1 MPDIDVKPRSRVVTD
16 GIEATTSRGMLRAVG
31 MGDEDWEKPQIGIAS
46 SWNEITPCN
55 LSLDRLAQGAKEGV
69 HSGGGYPLQ
78 FGTISVS
85 DGISMGH
92 EGMHFSL
99 VSREVIADSVETVV
113 NAERLDGTVLL
124 AGCDK
129 SLPGMLMA
137 AARLDLASVF
147 LYAGSVMPGY
157 VKQADGTM
165 KEVTIID
172 SFEGVGACK
181 AGTMSEEELK
191 KIECAIVP
199 GEGACGGMYT
209 ANTMASV
216 AEALGMSLPGSAAPP
231 SADRRRDYYAHRSGE
246 AVVNM
251 LRHGITARQILTKEA
266 FENAIAVAMALG
278 GSTNVVLHLLAI
290 AHEAEVELSLDD
302 FNRIGSKVPH
312 LADMKPFGK
321 YVMVDVDRNGGIPVI
336 MKALLDAGLLHGD
349 VMTVTGKTLA
359 ENLAEIDPPA
369 LDGEVFRTLDNPIHA
384 TGGLTILQ
392 GSFAPEGAVVKT
404 AGFDAE
410 VFEGPARVFDRE
422 RAAMDALTEGQIQKG
437 DVVVIRYEGP
447 KGGPG
452 MREMLAITA
461 AIKGAGLG
469 KDVLLLTDGRFSGG
483 TTGLCIGH
491 IAPEAVDA
499 GPVAFVRDGDRI
511 RVDIAARSLDLL
523 VDDAELEA
531 REQAGPRC
539 PRATPAE
546 SSRSSRSSSSPPPR
560 ARSRASVDTRTI
572 ATSPGKEHLMPTEA
586 TPLSAAAGARRTPE
600 ILTGSGAVLRTLEHL
615 GITDVFG
622 LPGGAIIPFYD
633 ELMAST
639 TIRHVLVRHE
649 QGAGHA
655 AEGYAS
661 ASGKVGVAIAT
672 SGPGATNLVTAI
684 ADAYMDSV
692 PFIAITGQVFSTL
705 MGTDAFQEADIV
717 GITMPI
723 TKHSFLVTDPADV
736 PATLAAAH
744 LIATTGRPGPVLVD
758 ITKDAQQ
765 KSAPYVWPPKID
777 LPGYRPV
784 TKAHGK
790 QIAAAAQLLAEAE
803 RPVLYVGGGV
813 VRSGATAELLR
824 FAEATGAPVVTT
836 LMARGAFPDSHP
848 QHLGMP
854 GMHGTVP
861 AVLGLQDSDLIIAL
875 GARFDDRV
883 TGKADEFAPNAK
895 VVHVDIDPAEISKIR
910 FADVPIVGDARE
922 VLVDLLDA
930 WNGVPA
936 DERAST
942 ADWWTKLDQLRTD
955 FPLGYAEPTD
965 GLLAPQAIIRRIG
978 ELSGPRPCTPPVSV
992 STRCGRRSSSST
1004 SGRTPG

>member
-69 HSGGGYPLQ
+69 HGGGGYPLQ

-113 NAERLDGTVLL
+113 SAERLDGTVLL

-157 VKQADGTM
+157 VKQADGSM

-181 AGTMSEEELK
+181 AGTMTEAELK

-209 ANTMASV
+209 ANTMASL

-251 LRHGITARQILTKEA
+251 LRLGLTARDVMTREA
-266 FENAIAVAMALG
+266 FENAITVLMALG
-278 GSTNVVLHLLAI
+278 GSTNAVLHLLAI

-312 LADMKPFGK
+312 LADMKPFGRF
-321 YVMVDVDRNGGIPVI
+321 VMKDIDQQGGIPVI
-336 MKALLDAGLLHGD
+336 MKALLEAGLLHGD

-359 ENLAEIDPPA
+359 ENLAEIDPPE
-369 LDGEVFRTLDNPIHA
+369 LDGEVFRKLDDPIHE

-404 AGFDAE
+404 AGFDAS

-422 RAAMDALTEGQIQKG
+422 RAAMDALTEGRIQKG

-523 VDDAELEA
+523 VDDAELA
-531 REQAGPRC
+531 SRRAGWEPL
-539 PRATPAE
+539 
-546 SSRSSRSSSSPPPR
+546 PPR
-560 ARSRASVDTRTI
+560 YTRGVL
-572 ATSPGKEHLMPTEA
+572 AKYAKLVQ
-586 TPLSAAAGARRTPE
+586 SA
-600 ILTGSGAVLRTLEHL
+600 
-615 GITDVFG
+615 
-622 LPGGAIIPFYD
+622 
-633 ELMAST
+633 
-639 TIRHVLVRHE
+639 
-649 QGAGHA
+649 
-655 AEGYAS
+655 
-661 ASGKVGVAIAT
+661 
-672 SGPGATNLVTAI
+672 
-684 ADAYMDSV
+684 
-692 PFIAITGQVFSTL
+692 
-705 MGTDAFQEADIV
+705 
-717 GITMPI
+717 
-723 TKHSFLVTDPADV
+723 
-736 PATLAAAH
+736 
-744 LIATTGRPGPVLVD
+744 
-758 ITKDAQQ
+758 
-765 KSAPYVWPPKID
+765 
-777 LPGYRPV
+777 
-784 TKAHGK
+784 
-790 QIAAAAQLLAEAE
+790 
-803 RPVLYVGGGV
+803 
-813 VRSGATAELLR
+813 
-824 FAEATGAPVVTT
+824 
-836 LMARGAFPDSHP
+836 
-848 QHLGMP
+848 
-854 GMHGTVP
+854 
-861 AVLGLQDSDLIIAL
+861 AL
-875 GARFDDRV
+875 GAV
-883 TGKADEFAPNAK
+883 TG
-895 VVHVDIDPAEISKIR
+895 
-910 FADVPIVGDARE
+910 
-922 VLVDLLDA
+922 
-930 WNGVPA
+930 
-936 DERAST
+936 
-942 ADWWTKLDQLRTD
+942 
-955 FPLGYAEPTD
+955 
-965 GLLAPQAIIRRIG
+965 
-978 ELSGPRPCTPPVSV
+978 
-992 STRCGRRSSSST
+992 
-1004 SGRTPG
+1004 